1 MMDNNQFVARTATQY
16 AFATGDIASA
26 AITSIFVS
34 DNNYFARPIDNTKVM
49 YGYNYATNPPWE
61 ARFQTLAEWQASNPG
76 LEVHSHGSPIDAAS
90 VDDVHFEY
98 NASNSTRVVDSGAE
112 YVAIDGTSYTTLE
125 LAPYRPEIV
134 IRR

>member
-34 DNNYFARPIDNTKVM
+34 DNNYFARP
-49 YGYNYATNPPWE
+49 
-61 ARFQTLAEWQASNPG
+61 F
-76 LEVHSHGSPIDAAS
+76 DAAS

-98 NASNSTRVVDSGAE
+98 NASNSTRVVDLGAE

-125 LAPYRPEIV
+125 LAPYRPV
-134 IRR
+134 VRAVVDPLQRSPSPTAT